1 MKKIDAVRGY
11 LLTLHKAVIDEE
23 RRTYERTNGRV
34 TAGEFLDVLA
44 NGDAATW
51 LRPFTQAV
59 VELDEQEAAEDA
71 GKSWLSRTQRLLRP
85 DAEGT
90 DFQRHYD
97 RLVQESPDVLV
108 AHGAAMR
115 ALRTLQASAHSERGQ
130 SQ

>member
-1 MKKIDAVRGY
+1 MKNIDAARGY
-11 LLTLHKAVIDEE
+11 LLALHKAVIDEE

-44 NGDAATW
+44 NGDAASW
-51 LRPFTQAV
+51 LRPQAV
-59 VELDEQEAAEDA
+59 VELDEQEPAEDDR
-71 GKSWLSRTQRLLRP
+71 KSWLSRTRLLLRP

-97 RLVQESPDVLV
+97 QLVQGSPDVLL

-115 ALRTLQASAHSERGQ
+115 ALRTLEAGAHSERGP